1 MCPQRQRSLIGMRP
15 TIAAEA
21 TKKLSSGANW
31 QKEDAASP
39 QVHPSPRSF
48 DRAVMSAA
56 SMTHCRPGITGKLLL
71 ILVTVPGG
79 PAGRPYG
86 WEWGAYG
93 PSQAAHRDHRDV
105 PAQAADLES

>member
-1 MCPQRQRSLIGMRP
+1 
-15 TIAAEA
+15 
-21 TKKLSSGANW
+21 
-31 QKEDAASP
+31 
-39 QVHPSPRSF
+39 
-48 DRAVMSAA
+48 MSAA

-79 PAGRPYG
+79 PAGRTYG

-105 PAQAADLES
+105 PAQAADLESMAGNQSVYLCVLGLGPGLGWNPVSEKSIAWRPWCLDFLKKLTPIDKNQ